1 MKNVKNRQMAMIWNL
16 KTNFQVN
23 YSTSTQMSIA
33 KIQSDPAIQ
42 IFQEQILTNR

>member
-23 YSTSTQMSIA
+23 YNTSTQMSIA

-42 IFQEQILTNR
+42 IFREQILTNR